1 LEDEDVLVVPP
12 KAIRRVGQLD
22 EVDVINGNTV
32 NRRAVQVGRTL
43 EEGREVLSG
52 LSEGEK
58 VVLPS
63 EAGLKTAKGQS

>member
-1 LEDEDVLVVPP
+1 
-12 KAIRRVGQLD
+12 
-22 EVDVINGNTV
+22 V

-58 VVLPS
+58 VVLPP
-63 EAGLKTAKGQS
+63 EAGIKTAKGRS